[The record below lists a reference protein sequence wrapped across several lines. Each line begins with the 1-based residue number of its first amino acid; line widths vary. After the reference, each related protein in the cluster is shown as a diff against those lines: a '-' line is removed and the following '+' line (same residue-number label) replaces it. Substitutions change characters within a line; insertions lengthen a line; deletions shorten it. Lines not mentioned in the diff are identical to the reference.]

1 MPHEE
6 SLLHCTNCEWKGK
19 EWQCANWSEC
29 NEDRCVICR
38 NTEQRFGDIHMW
50 LHECPKCGE
59 TAAYP
64 TLCRDQQETLRA
76 IVEEMPEDLDV
87 IEECGWLWHKFDM
100 QGWDDIYMIEAI
112 ANYCADTPNQIPQLT
127 LRIDDMW
134 FQMKNAPTEEPEH
147 DEEPWE
153 ARQ

>member
-1 MPHEE
+1 MPHPD
-6 SLLHCTNCEWKGK
+6 SLIRCTNCEWKGK

-38 NTEQRFGDIHMW
+38 NTEQRFGDIHMR
-50 LHECPKCGE
+50 LHECPECGE

-64 TLCRDQQETLRA
+64 TLCREQQEQLREMD
-76 IVEEMPEDLDV
+76 EEMSESDP
-87 IEECGWLWHKFDM
+87 IEASGWLWHQFDM
-100 QGWDDIYMIEAI
+100 QGWDDLHMIEAI
-112 ANYCADTPNQIPQLT
+112 ANYCSDTRSPLKKVA
-127 LRIDDMW
+127 LLIDDMW
-134 FQMKNAPTEEPEH
+134 FQMKNAPTEEPEP